1 MENSFYPWIA
11 IGNANIS
18 PLFTEEKNQPQ
29 DKRRKVFFCSN
40 RKRQDVGDNRRGVE
54 RKEDGRASDHRGLPP
69 RESGSGGSHEANGAE
84 KKREGF

>member
-1 MENSFYPWIA
+1 MQ
-11 IGNANIS
+11 IS
-18 PLFTEEKNQPQ
+18 RRFLQKRKTSH
-29 DKRRKVFFCSN
+29 KRRRVLFCSN

-69 RESGSGGSHEANGAE
+69 RESGGSHEANGAE

>member
-1 MENSFYPWIA
+1 MDSYRECKYLAAFYRREKPA
-11 IGNANIS
+11 TRG
-18 PLFTEEKNQPQ
+18 EEC
-29 DKRRKVFFCSN
+29 FFFF

-69 RESGSGGSHEANGAE
+69 RESGGSHEADNVE